1 MKHQR
6 PKMLAAAVAALI
18 LLSVEFISSGKPLV
32 QNSSPPGQEKPQAQ
46 TGGTLKVSIE
56 VVNVYAVVREH
67 DRLIPN
73 LDKGD
78 FEIAEDNVPQQV
90 RYFSRQTDTPLTMA
104 IAVDTSGSQQKVLPI
119 EQEQAKIFLNQVLRP
134 KDLACVLHFDLEVEL
149 LQDFTAE
156 NGRLAKAI
164 DETQINA
171 GGQGPLPGT
180 FPTGQSTSTALYDAI
195 YLASHDLLKSE
206 IGRKVLIL
214 LTDGQDEGSRE
225 TLNHALQAA
234 QKADVII
241 YAVNIADRAFSGG
254 SFNGDSVLSKLSSET
269 GGRVIRVSRA
279 RDAAAAFQ
287 AIAEELRTQYLLGY
301 TPSNTKHDGAYR
313 KIRVRVTHGKYKV
326 QARRGYYA
334 PAE

>member
-1 MKHQR
+1 
-6 PKMLAAAVAALI
+6 MLPAAAAAAAALI
-18 LLSVEFISSGKPLV
+18 LLPLGFV
-32 QNSSPPGQEKPQAQ
+32 SAGRPLARSSPPSQEKPLPQSA
-46 TGGTLKVSIE
+46 GTLKVSIE

-78 FEIAEDNVPQQV
+78 FEIAEDNVPQQL

-149 LQDFTAE
+149 LQDFTAD

-164 DETQINA
+164 GETQINA

-180 FPTGQSTSTALYDAI
+180 FPTSQSTGTALYDAI
-195 YLASHDLLKSE
+195 YLASHDLLKGE

-225 TLNHALQAA
+225 TLNHALEAA

-241 YAVNIADRAFSGG
+241 YAVDIADRVFYGAGG
-254 SFNGDSVLSKLSSET
+254 LSFNGDSVLSKLSSET
-269 GGRVIRVSRA
+269 GGRVIRVSKA

-313 KIRVRVTHGKYKV
+313 KIRVRVTHGNYKV